1 MQIQNTH
8 ALALSLARS
17 ALSLPEERRPK
28 AYVRLTYSFYEMKSA
43 SPSSST
49 GGGSGH
55 AEGSEAMRPDGARG
69 RWWHETLR
77 GLAQL
82 RDGPVGDGAVK
93 GNGALNVGAVQAA
106 AWYGPGSWGGEV
118 APRVVV
124 GHVYQYLY
132 VAVVLAVFGLELLNL
147 FADSCSKEDMKF
159 LYKCVATDPLGLT
172 PY

>member
-8 ALALSLARS
+8 ALAISLARS
-17 ALSLPEERRPK
+17 ALSLPLPVRPK
-28 AYVRLTYSFYEMKSA
+28 AYIRLTYSFYEMKSP
-43 SPSSST
+43 STSSSSKEGYT
-49 GGGSGH
+49 
-55 AEGSEAMRPDGARG
+55 EGSEAMRPDGVRG

-82 RDGPVGDGAVK
+82 RDGKQGA
-93 GNGALNVGAVQAA
+93 GGLNVGAVQAA

-132 VAVVLAVFGLELLNL
+132 VHRV
-147 FADSCSKEDMKF
+147 
-159 LYKCVATDPLGLT
+159 
-172 PY
+172 